1 MFVWSYIEYNQ
12 LDMIPQIIQAI
23 QQSRKVI
30 SATSTID
37 LASCIVFYGD
47 LASGV
52 EKYTTCSLESILYL
66 CDIDYFAKEVFLKC
80 IL

>member
-1 MFVWSYIEYNQ
+1 
-12 LDMIPQIIQAI
+12 MIPQIIQAI

-30 SATSTID
+30 SATSTIN

>member
-1 MFVWSYIEYNQ
+1 
-12 LDMIPQIIQAI
+12 MIPQIIQAI

-30 SATSTID
+30 SVTSTID

-66 CDIDYFAKEVFLKC
+66 CDVDYFAKEVFLKC
-80 IL
+80 IFKFELFDT

>member
-1 MFVWSYIEYNQ
+1 
-12 LDMIPQIIQAI
+12 MI
-23 QQSRKVI
+23 SV
-30 SATSTID
+30 TSTID